1 MDKNKY
7 AQLLQSDRARY
18 YRIAYSYVKNEPDA
32 LDIVGEAACRGLVQL
47 GTLRREEYFRT
58 WMTRIVIN
66 CALDQLRRSGRTVS
80 LDDAAPE
87 PAPQDAAFECEDTLD
102 LYDALDALPPKD
114 RSCIVL
120 RYFEERSFAEAAEIL
135 GEPEPTVKARVYR
148 ALKKLR
154 GHMEKGARQR

>member
-1 MDKNKY
+1 
-7 AQLLQSDRARY
+7 
-18 YRIAYSYVKNEPDA
+18 
-32 LDIVGEAACRGLVQL
+32 
-47 GTLRREEYFRT
+47 
-58 WMTRIVIN
+58 MTRIVIN
-66 CALDQLRRSGRTVS
+66 CALDHLRRAGRTVS
-80 LDDAAPE
+80 LDDVEPE

-102 LYDALDALPPKD
+102 LYAALDALPPKD